1 MRVLIAPDC
10 FGGTLTAPEAAEA
23 IAAGWRSG
31 APDDELTLCPLADG
45 GPGFVEVLYSALGG
59 DLHHRQ
65 VAGPLG
71 APVDA
76 VWLEHDGTAYIEC
89 AQACGLTLVPRD
101 ERDALA
107 ANTFGVGEQ
116 IAHALERK
124 VHTIVVGL
132 GGSGSTDGGSG
143 MFRALGAIPVGEDG
157 RPLPPGGGPL
167 VDTLRLTG
175 RVDLGDVT
183 LVAAS
188 DVENPLLGKEGAAR
202 VFGPQKGADD
212 LAVRRLERSLAR
224 WADVLTGVAG
234 RDVRDETGAGA
245 AGGLGAGLIA
255 LGATVESGAGVVRR
269 LTGLDEALDR
279 AQLVVTGEGSFDFQS
294 LRGKLVTR
302 VSGAAAERGTPCV
315 VLAGQV
321 SVGRRRAASAGVSQA
336 YAVAEHVGSAEASLA
351 DPAGTLSDLA
361 RHVSTQWRL

>member
-45 GPGFVEVLYSALGG
+45 GPGFVEVLHSALGG
-59 DLHHRQ
+59 HLHHRS

-71 APVDA
+71 ASTDA

-89 AQACGLTLVPRD
+89 AQACGLTLVPRA
-101 ERDALA
+101 ERKALE
-107 ANTFGVGEQ
+107 ANTVGVGEL
-116 IAHALERK
+116 IAHAVEHK

-132 GGSGSTDGGSG
+132 GGSASTDGGSG
-143 MFRALGAIPVGEDG
+143 MFRALGAIPVSDDG
-157 RPLPPGGGPL
+157 DPLAPGGGPL
-167 VDTLRLTG
+167 VDTTRLVG
-175 RVDLGDVT
+175 AVDLGDVK
-183 LVAAS
+183 LIAAS
-188 DVENPLLGKEGAAR
+188 DVENPLLGKDGAAR

-212 LAVRRLERSLAR
+212 LAVRRLERSLTR
-224 WADVLTGVAG
+224 WADLLADVAG
-234 RDVRDETGAGA
+234 RDIRDVPGAGA
-245 AGGLGAGLIA
+245 AGGLGAALIA
-255 LGATVESGAGVVRR
+255 LGATVESGAGLVRR
-269 LTGLDEALDR
+269 LTGLDKALDQ
-279 AQLVVTGEGSFDFQS
+279 AELVLTGEGSFDFQS

-302 VSGAAAERGTPCV
+302 VSAAAAERAIPCV

-321 SVGRRRAASAGVSQA
+321 SVGRRRAASAGVTQA

-351 DPAGTLSDLA
+351 DPTGTLSDLA
-361 RHVSTQWRL
+361 KHVSTQWRL